1 MARIQSECAP
11 SPQIEHLLDLRARV
25 GTRHRARVSTLR
37 TAVVG
42 VGYLGRFHAQ
52 KHKAV
57 DGVEL
62 VGVCDRDAARS
73 AIVAAEVG
81 TTAYT
86 DHRELLGKV
95 DAVTIAASTA
105 EHFALAQF
113 FLEHGVH
120 VLVEKPMTRTSA
132 EAATLTALA
141 DARGLKLQVGHVE
154 RFNPAL
160 VAARQTLTTV
170 RFIECHRLAPFKGRG
185 ADVNVILDLM
195 IHDLDVILSLVQAE
209 PARVSAVG
217 VPVLTDEV
225 DIANARIEFAN
236 GAVANVTASRVSTSA
251 QRRFRVFQANQYVSI
266 DFGSGEVRRVT
277 KVGEWREGRPSAAGG
292 NLEPREGRRAAGRDE
307 SVRRF
312 DPRRQA
318 LRGVRRRRARRAA
331 PRRDDQ
337 RRNRALAT
345 ALAVARYTRP
355 SSPSSLILR
364 VSVLRPQPSSLA
376 ASSRLPRA
384 RRSAVM
390 INVRSNAGSASASSG
405 GGAATASWR
414 FGPVRRVRW
423 SSRRP
428 AWHSGPRARAANPAP
443 RSRGPRP

>member
-1 MARIQSECAP
+1 MK
-11 SPQIEHLLDLRARV
+11 
-25 GTRHRARVSTLR
+25 TLR

-57 DGVEL
+57 EGIEL

-73 AIVAAEVG
+73 AAVAAEVG
-81 TTAYT
+81 TTAFT
-86 DHRELLGKV
+86 RHADLIGKV

-105 EHFALAQF
+105 EHFELARF

-132 EAATLTALA
+132 EAATLTELA
-141 DARGLKLQVGHVE
+141 AKGGLKLQVGHVE

-160 VAARQTLTTV
+160 LAARQTLTTV

-195 IHDLDVILSLVQAE
+195 IHDLDVILSLVQSE

-217 VPVLTDEV
+217 VPVLTEDV

-251 QRRFRVFQANQYVSI
+251 QRRFRVFQPNQYVSI

-277 KVGEWREGRPSAAGG
+277 KTGELRDGAPPLQEETW
-292 NLEPREGRRAAGRDE
+292 NLEKGDALLAETRSFVTAIRDDKPCE
-307 SVRRF
+307 VSGS
-312 DPRRQA
+312 DGLAA
-318 LRGVRRRRARRAA
+318 LRLAEAINAEIARWR
-331 PRRDDQ
+331 PR
-337 RRNRALAT
+337 
-345 ALAVARYTRP
+345 
-355 SSPSSLILR
+355 
-364 VSVLRPQPSSLA
+364 
-376 ASSRLPRA
+376 
-384 RRSAVM
+384 
-390 INVRSNAGSASASSG
+390 
-405 GGAATASWR
+405 
-414 FGPVRRVRW
+414 
-423 SSRRP
+423 
-428 AWHSGPRARAANPAP
+428 
-443 RSRGPRP
+443 